1 LRVSPYNSGDEEGC
15 VQPPIRSTQR
25 YAILATLAG
34 ALVLAAVVGLRL
46 DAVPPLPAKIILG
59 ISLPV
64 LYGAL
69 FGMISPAV
77 RPVAPREDAVS
88 VLTALGVS
96 EDDAVVL
103 AEDRSFSVHEL
114 KRLLAR
120 GCPLG
125 TALRILWPA

>member
-1 LRVSPYNSGDEEGC
+1 VAPA
-15 VQPPIRSTQR
+15 IRSTQR
-25 YAILATLAG
+25 CEILATIAG
-34 ALVLAAVVGLRL
+34 ALVLAAVLGLRL

-64 LYGAL
+64 LYVAL
-69 FGMISPAV
+69 IGMIRPAV
-77 RPVAPREDAVS
+77 RPIARRDDAIS

-96 EDDAVVL
+96 EDVALVL
-103 AEDRSFSVHEL
+103 AENPSFSVHEL

>member
-1 LRVSPYNSGDEEGC
+1 

-25 YAILATLAG
+25 CAMLATIAG
-34 ALVLAAVVGLRL
+34 ALVLAAVLGLRL

-69 FGMISPAV
+69 IGTISPAV
-77 RPVAPREDAVS
+77 RRVAPREDAIA
-88 VLTALGVS
+88 VLTALGVA
-96 EDDAVVL
+96 EDVALVL
-103 AEDRSFSVHEL
+103 AENPSFSVHEL

>member
-1 LRVSPYNSGDEEGC
+1 LSVPPYNGGDEEGF
-15 VQPPIRSTQR
+15 VQPAIRSTQR
-25 YAILATLAG
+25 CAILATVAG
-34 ALVLAAVVGLRL
+34 ALVLAAVVGLKL
-46 DAVPPLPAKIILG
+46 DVVPPLAAEIILG

-64 LYGAL
+64 LYCAL
-69 FGMISPAV
+69 IGTISPAV
-77 RPVAPREDAVS
+77 RPVSRREDAIS

-96 EDDAVVL
+96 EDVALVL
-103 AEDRSFSVHEL
+103 AESPSFSVHEL